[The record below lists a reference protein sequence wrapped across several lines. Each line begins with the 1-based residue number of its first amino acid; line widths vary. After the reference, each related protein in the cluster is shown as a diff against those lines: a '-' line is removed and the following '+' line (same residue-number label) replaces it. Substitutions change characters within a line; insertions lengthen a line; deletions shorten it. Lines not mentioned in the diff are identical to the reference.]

1 MSEQTKSITI
11 LLTNWKTGDKEAFES
26 IINLLYGELHSLAD
40 KYLRHEQRD
49 HILQATALINEV
61 VLKLMQENGV
71 DWQNRCHFIAIAAN
85 TMRRVLIDFSRNRS
99 AKKRE
104 GELLKITLSGI
115 DLADNSSIDLIELND
130 ALNSLEAI
138 DPRQSKVV
146 ELMFFGGLT
155 LEETAEVMEISVSTV
170 RREWNMA
177 RAWLYN
183 ELTHN
188 I

>member
-1 MSEQTKSITI
+1 MSEQSKNITM
-11 LLTNWKTGDKEAFES
+11 LLTDWKSGNKEALEI
-26 IINLLYGELHSLAD
+26 IINLLYDELHALAD
-40 KYLRHEQRD
+40 KYLRHEQSD

-61 VLKLMQENGV
+61 VLRLMQENKV

-99 AKKRE
+99 AKKRA
-104 GELLKITLSGI
+104 GELYKITLTGI

-130 ALNSLEAI
+130 ALNSLETI
-138 DPRQSKVV
+138 DPRQGKVV

-177 RAWLYN
+177 RAWLHH
-183 ELTHN
+183 ELTRN